1 MLSKQAEMSKYF
13 NQGDEVQDA
22 TSAVQYAIY
31 DNGDV
36 RSSNNQL
43 VRQIETSQQLT
54 EEEKERLL
62 QQHERGLHNIDT

>member
-43 VRQIETSQQLT
+43 VRQIETS
-54 EEEKERLL
+54 
-62 QQHERGLHNIDT
+62 

>member
-1 MLSKQAEMSKYF
+1 LLKIASERERQLHEQAREQMLSKQAEMSKYF

-43 VRQIETSQQLT
+43 VRQIETS
-54 EEEKERLL
+54 
-62 QQHERGLHNIDT
+62 